1 MLREVVG
8 TPVPSVN
15 SAENSFGERT
25 RGARVSFCAKGT
37 QTAFFPAFDS
47 RECLA
52 GADKIA
58 LLADMTRFPSDF
70 GPLFACAVSR

>member
-37 QTAFFPAFDS
+37 ETAVFPAFKS
-47 RECLA
+47 REWLAERGRIAVLA
-52 GADKIA
+52 G
-58 LLADMTRFPSDF
+58 MTRLP
-70 GPLFACAVSR
+70 P